1 MAAAVVDG
9 EARPASERSEL
20 RAALALLRHAELREG
35 VWIRPDNLPAGILPD
50 AESCVAARCST
61 FLAEPPDEPA
71 ELAARLWDLD
81 GWAATARRLRAE
93 VAPLSER
100 LVDHDAEALGPSF
113 PLAAEVLRHLQ
124 ADPLLPADLLPADW
138 PGAELRAA
146 QHAFDAAFKATLTAW
161 LRSSTR

>member
-1 MAAAVVDG
+1 MLAAVALTVTAAIASFIMGVDYLPAAALCGNEPTPGCVDG
-9 EARPASERSEL
+9 GA
-20 RAALALLRHAELREG
+20 
-35 VWIRPDNLPAGILPD
+35 
-50 AESCVAARCST
+50 
-61 FLAEPPDEPA
+61 
-71 ELAARLWDLD
+71 

-124 ADPLLPADLLPADW
+124 ADPLLPAELLPPDW
-138 PGAELRAA
+138 PGAELRGA